1 MKKLLIF
8 TMHFILLSSLVA
20 QTIPTVTNPSTG
32 RTWMDRNLGASQVAT
47 SVTDEYSYGDLYQW
61 GRYADGHQAR
71 TSSTTSVLATNNVP
85 NHPEFILA
93 NSDWLAIPEDD
104 LWQGVNGINNPC
116 PLGFR
121 IPTEE
126 EFEAERLS
134 WTSNDA
140 AGAFGSPLKLTL
152 AGARSRMT
160 GALGNIGTF
169 VGYRTSAIN
178 GSQTRLMGISLSIAM
193 MGDRDK
199 ADGNCVRC
207 ILDDASTTVEEI
219 HVEKQLVR
227 ITDLL
232 GRETTC
238 KPNIPL
244 LYIYDDNTV
253 EKKMII
259 E

>member
-169 VGYRTSAIN
+169 VGYRTSAVN
-178 GSQTRLMGISLSIAM
+178 GSQTRLMGISFSIAM

-207 ILDDASTTVEEI
+207 ILDETSSSVEEI
-219 HVEKQLVR
+219 HFEKQLVR

-232 GRETTC
+232 GRETTR
-238 KPNIPL
+238 KPNSAQ
-244 LYIYDDNTV
+244 LYIYNDNTV
-253 EKKMII
+253 EKKIII

>member
-121 IPTEE
+121 IPTED
-126 EFEAERLS
+126 EFEDERLS

-169 VGYRTSAIN
+169 VGYRTSAVN
-178 GSQTRLMGISLSIAM
+178 GSQTRLMGISFSIAM

-207 ILDDASTTVEEI
+207 ILDETSSSVEEI
-219 HVEKQLVR
+219 HFEKQIVR

-232 GRETTC
+232 GRETTR
-238 KPNIPL
+238 KPNSAQ
-244 LYIYDDNTV
+244 LYIYNDNTV
-253 EKKMII
+253 EKKIII

>member
-169 VGYRTSAIN
+169 VGYRTSAVN
-178 GSQTRLMGISLSIAM
+178 GSQTRLMGISFSIAM

-207 ILDDASTTVEEI
+207 ILDETSSSVEEI
-219 HVEKQLVR
+219 HFEKQLIR

-232 GRETTC
+232 GRETTR
-238 KPNIPL
+238 KPNSAQ
-244 LYIYDDNTV
+244 LYIYNDNTV
-253 EKKMII
+253 EKKIII

>member
-71 TSSTTSVLATNNVP
+71 TSSTTSDLATNNVP

-169 VGYRTSAIN
+169 VGYRTSAVN
-178 GSQTRLMGISLSIAM
+178 GSQTRLMGISFSIAM

-207 ILDDASTTVEEI
+207 ILDETSSSVEEI
-219 HVEKQLVR
+219 HFEKQIVR

-232 GRETTC
+232 GRETTR
-238 KPNIPL
+238 KPNSAQ
-244 LYIYDDNTV
+244 LYIYNDNTV
-253 EKKMII
+253 EKKIII

>member
-169 VGYRTSAIN
+169 VGYRTSAVN
-178 GSQTRLMGISLSIAM
+178 GSQTRLMGISFSIAM

-207 ILDDASTTVEEI
+207 ILDETSSSVEEI
-219 HVEKQLVR
+219 HFEKQIVR

-232 GRETTC
+232 GRETTR
-238 KPNIPL
+238 KPNSAQ
-244 LYIYDDNTV
+244 LYIYNNNTV
-253 EKKMII
+253 EKKIII

>member
-160 GALGNIGTF
+160 GALGNIGTL
-169 VGYRTSAIN
+169 VGYRTSAVN
-178 GSQTRLMGISLSIAM
+178 GSQTRLMGISFSIAM

-207 ILDDASTTVEEI
+207 ILDETSSSVEEI
-219 HVEKQLVR
+219 HFEKQLVR

-232 GRETTC
+232 GRETTR
-238 KPNIPL
+238 KPNSAQ
-244 LYIYDDNTV
+244 LYIYNDNTV
-253 EKKMII
+253 EKKIII

>member
-126 EFEAERLS
+126 EFEDERLS

-169 VGYRTSAIN
+169 VGYRTSAVN
-178 GSQTRLMGISLSIAM
+178 GSQTRLMGISFSIAM

-207 ILDDASTTVEEI
+207 ILDETSSSVEEI
-219 HVEKQLVR
+219 HFEKQIVR

-232 GRETTC
+232 GRETTR
-238 KPNIPL
+238 KPNSAQ
-244 LYIYDDNTV
+244 LYIYNDNTV
-253 EKKMII
+253 EKKIII

>member
-169 VGYRTSAIN
+169 VGYRTSAVN
-178 GSQTRLMGISLSIAM
+178 GSQTRLMGISFSIAM

-207 ILDDASTTVEEI
+207 ILDETSSSVEEI
-219 HVEKQLVR
+219 HFEKQIVR

-232 GRETTC
+232 GRETTR
-238 KPNIPL
+238 KPNSAQ
-244 LYIYDDNTV
+244 LYIYNDNTV
-253 EKKMII
+253 EKKIII